1 MQLLCIL
8 AAPHDKCRAWC
19 RSSCSNGSFS
29 CSHIYWGLLC
39 SGNFGPLSSV
49 HVRWMLCFCSSH
61 FWHPVVTTP
70 TVSLAMALMV
80 SHLRKANGL
89 VPFGAIWC
97 LCCCTCGSLLA
108 KVNWQNGSVYCS
120 ERLVKRPK
128 KKSVIHCCCANIQR
142 SPPMPVTASV
152 QGQEHLEIACCKPI
166 RLHAH
171 GSHGLETIS
180 LHVFFVFISWY
191 AIMYGYGSNLEYWSD
206 GRLVIFRMIWNQ
218 SCEKGK
224 VTVMTFW
231 PISIY
236 AYIYICYGQNIMGVW
251 SSIPYI
257 KWESKHNGCMNPC

>member
-1 MQLLCIL
+1 M
-8 AAPHDKCRAWC
+8 AWC
-19 RSSCSNGSFS
+19 
-29 CSHIYWGLLC
+29 H
-39 SGNFGPLSSV
+39 
-49 HVRWMLCFCSSH
+49 
-61 FWHPVVTTP
+61 
-70 TVSLAMALMV
+70 
-80 SHLRKANGL
+80 L

-191 AIMYGYGSNLEYWSD
+191 AIMYGYGSNLEYWSG
-206 GRLVIFRMIWNQ
+206 GRLLSFLGWSGINRAK
-218 SCEKGK
+218 KGRWQLWLFDPYPY
-224 VTVMTFW
+224 MH
-231 PISIY
+231 
-236 AYIYICYGQNIMGVW
+236 IYICYGQNIMGYNGCNHT
-251 SSIPYI
+251 SIPYS
-257 KWESKHNGCMNPC
+257 KWESKHNGCMNPCEGIDDWWPSSKNSSSFSSLASFHWSGLFLQPTLSTSRVKRVWAMPSPLPRRKRDSVG

>member
-128 KKSVIHCCCANIQR
+128 KNQWFIAAVRISRGLHPCQWLPVSKAKNILKSHVANLSGCTHMGHMGWRQFLYMFFLCSFHDMR
-142 SPPMPVTASV
+142 SCMGM
-152 QGQEHLEIACCKPI
+152 GQ
-166 RLHAH
+166 
-171 GSHGLETIS
+171 T
-180 LHVFFVFISWY
+180 
-191 AIMYGYGSNLEYWSD
+191 
-206 GRLVIFRMIWNQ
+206 
-218 SCEKGK
+218 
-224 VTVMTFW
+224 
-231 PISIY
+231 
-236 AYIYICYGQNIMGVW
+236 
-251 SSIPYI
+251 
-257 KWESKHNGCMNPC
+257 